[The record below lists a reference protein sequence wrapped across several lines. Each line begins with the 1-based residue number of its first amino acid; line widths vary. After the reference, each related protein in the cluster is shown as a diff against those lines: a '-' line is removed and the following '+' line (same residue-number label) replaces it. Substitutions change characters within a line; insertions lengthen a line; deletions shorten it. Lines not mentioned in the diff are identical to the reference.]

1 MKTIGIYAGSFNP
14 FHIGH
19 YNILQKAERM
29 FDEVIIAV
37 GNNPAKEQKGTF
49 TIVNGS
55 VEVITDRPSYEV
67 IGDFL
72 RNQTVEGYTGYLT
85 DYVKEKMS
93 EVDSDTKFV
102 VIRGLRN
109 GHDLDYEVNQL
120 RVMEDLMGDENLDV
134 VFIPC
139 DKEFEHVSST
149 MCRQMESIRRN
160 TSLTYYPIV

>member
-29 FDEVIIAV
+29 FDEVIVAV
-37 GNNPAKEQKGTF
+37 GNNPAKEKSGTF
-49 TIVNGS
+49 TVKNGNI
-55 VEVITDRPSYEV
+55 EIITDKPSYEV

-72 RNQTVEGYTGYLT
+72 HNRTVEGYTGYLT
-85 DYVKEKMS
+85 DYVKEKIS
-93 EVDSDTKFV
+93 EADNDTKFV
-102 VIRGLRN
+102 IIRGLRN
-109 GHDLDYEVNQL
+109 GHDLDYEINQL
-120 RVMEDLMGDENLDV
+120 RVMEDMMDDNLNI

-149 MCRQMESIRRN
+149 MCRQMEAIRRN
-160 TSLTYYPIV
+160 TSLSYYPII